1 VSAGI
6 DMALYLSAKLVNEQL
21 ARDSQLVIEYD
32 PQPPFG
38 GIDWRQVDR
47 DARVPSITRLIR
59 SALAEH
65 PDLVNRLTGTPS
77 APG

>member
-1 VSAGI
+1 MSEIGTRAVAFVPYPGLTPLDLI
-6 DMALYLSAKLVNEQL
+6 GPLQVLN
-21 ARDSQLVIEYD
+21 

-47 DARVPSITRLIR
+47 DAQVLSITALIQ
-59 SALAEH
+59 SALADH
-65 PDLVNRLTGTPS
+65 PNLVNRLTGPPS